1 MRRAA
6 AALALWGAAA
16 AGAGAGPLPC
26 PGTGITVEADPA
38 LAPRICRV
46 ASETAER
53 LSRCGL
59 PLSGPVE
66 IRVVAAL
73 PEACTGLYHC
83 GARRIDLLTPDA
95 LAEARRADSAFA
107 VIPDD
112 AYFDSILA
120 HETAH
125 AAHDA
130 VPCPFGACEVTGE
143 YVAYSTQLAS
153 LPEAARAAFL
163 AASGVTS
170 ATRADLSLVLLKLDP
185 ARFDAS
191 AHLHLAARPDPC
203 EYLAAIGRGDIL
215 LDRERP

>member
-1 MRRAA
+1 MRGAA
-6 AALALWGAAA
+6 AALALWAAAAAA
-16 AGAGAGPLPC
+16 AGAEPRPC

-83 GARRIDLLTPDA
+83 GARRIDVLAPGA
-95 LAEARRADSAFA
+95 LETARRSDTAFA
-107 VIPDD
+107 TIPAP
-112 AYFDSILA
+112 AYFDSLIA
-120 HETAH
+120 HEIAH

-130 VPCPFGACEVTGE
+130 VPCPFGTCEVTGE
-143 YVAYSTQLAS
+143 YVAYTAQIAA
-153 LPEAARAAFL
+153 LPEADRAAFL
-163 AASGVTS
+163 AAAGV
-170 ATRADLSLVLLKLDP
+170 AAANRADLSLVLLKLDP
-185 ARFDAS
+185 ARFAAS
-191 AHLHLAARPDPC
+191 AVRHLDARGDPC
-203 EYLAAIGRGDIL
+203 AYLAAIGRGDIV
-215 LDRERP
+215 LDRQRP

>member
-6 AALALWGAAA
+6 AALALWAAA
-16 AGAGAGPLPC
+16 AAPAAAEPLPC

-38 LAPRICRV
+38 IAPRICRV
-46 ASETAER
+46 ASATAER

-83 GARRIDLLTPDA
+83 GARRIDLLAPDA
-95 LAEARRADSAFA
+95 LAGARRADSAFA
-107 VIPDD
+107 AIPTEP
-112 AYFDSILA
+112 YFDSILA

-130 VPCPFGACEVTGE
+130 APCPFGTCEVTGE
-143 YVAYSTQLAS
+143 YVAYATQIAA
-153 LPEAARAAFL
+153 LPGEARTAFL
-163 AASGVTS
+163 AAVGITH

-185 ARFDAS
+185 ARFAAS

-203 EYLAAIGRGDIL
+203 GYLAVIGRGAIV